1 VTSLLTPPRRRGVE
15 ILDAPD
21 VDPRLVTR
29 SLSDVALAN
38 TLFGGTRAVLQELR
52 RVLRRLPDGA
62 TLLDVGT
69 GVGDIPAQARAAA
82 ARRGVRLT
90 TIGIDAAAELAAESR
105 RRMAAGV
112 CGDARALPFAAA
124 SVDVVTCSQVLHHFE
139 EDDARLVIREMD
151 RVARVRVIVSDLR
164 RSWLAAAGIWL
175 ASYPLG
181 FHPVSRHDGVVSVMR
196 GFTRGELAAVVQG
209 AVGRPPEVR
218 RHLGWRLTASWE
230 PAARGAGATPR
241 TGAAGAV
248 PTIAPE
254 VARRQPA
261 APVAADG
268 RPSTHRRD
276 NTESET
282 G

>member
-1 VTSLLTPPRRRGVE
+1 VTPLLTPPRRRGVE

-38 TLFGGTRAVLQELR
+38 TLFGGTRAVLQEVR
-52 RVLRRLPDGA
+52 RVLPRLPDGA

-69 GVGDIPAQARAAA
+69 GVGDIPARACAAA

-90 TIGIDAAAELAAESR
+90 TIGVDAAAELATESR
-105 RRMAAGV
+105 GRTGASV
-112 CGDARALPFAAA
+112 CGDARALPFPAR

-139 EDDARLVIREMD
+139 DADARVVLREMD
-151 RVARVRVIVSDLR
+151 RVARLRVIVSDLR

-196 GFTRGELAAVVQG
+196 GFTAGELAAVVRA
-209 AVGRPPEVR
+209 AVGRAPEIR
-218 RHLGWRLTASWE
+218 RYLGWRLTASWE
-230 PAARGAGATPR
+230 PAPRAAVAPHANRPDAGRRHGASL
-241 TGAAGAV
+241 
-248 PTIAPE
+248 E
-254 VARRQPA
+254 
-261 APVAADG
+261 AADG
-268 RPSTHRRD
+268 RPPSHRPDGTRH
-276 NTESET
+276 ET
-282 G
+282 R